1 MLYHI
6 VDIKYSNCLTGPN
19 FMDSDDTESN
29 ENIASGKLVATD
41 QDKEAIKMLLDEVIQ
56 NVIDSDENKT
66 VCDVSDTKCLESN
79 KTEELEAL
87 IVSDRI
93 AQNANDEETFPDTKD
108 TSMENNVLGS
118 ESDSVKHDSSVSIVD
133 KAESIEES
141 VEFDSNLSEQ
151 HKLNLGI
158 CLPRTREI
166 GETNAILCDSQT
178 NLEVIL
184 ERKGGLKESN
194 ETSDCDVIGKLNEST
209 DQLIN
214 RSVNSEETV
223 NDITCTSS
231 KPDVIVDDKTCDK
244 TSTADDDVKAVKKL
258 GSKEDNSS

>member
-1 MLYHI
+1 
-6 VDIKYSNCLTGPN
+6 
-19 FMDSDDTESN
+19 MDSDNTESK

-56 NVIDSDENKT
+56 DVIDSDENKT
-66 VCDVSDTKCLESN
+66 VCDGSDTKCLESD
-79 KTEELEAL
+79 KTEELET
-87 IVSDRI
+87 IVSDKI
-93 AQNANDEETFPDTKD
+93 AQNASDEETFPDTKD
-108 TSMENNVLGS
+108 TSMENNVVGS

-133 KAESIEES
+133 KAENIEES

-158 CLPRTREI
+158 CLPRTRDT
-166 GETNAILCDSQT
+166 GETNVICDSQT

-194 ETSDCDVIGKLNEST
+194 ETSDCDEIGKLHETT
-209 DQLIN
+209 DELVN
-214 RSVNSEETV
+214 RSINSEETV

-258 GSKEDNSS
+258 GTKEDNSS